1 MLTLSNIRNVINY
14 DSHSAPQN
22 DSLLY
27 RSHSLNHLMVD
38 GHLDMKLKGQV
49 VISVEGLIVFSL
61 PFCYLNTTATYS
73 MTADMVRIILSF
85 YSKEKFCHTDGLP
98 YWKGLAGTKH

>member
-49 VISVEGLIVFSL
+49 VISVEALIVFSL
-61 PFCYLNTTATYS
+61 PFC
-73 MTADMVRIILSF
+73 
-85 YSKEKFCHTDGLP
+85 
-98 YWKGLAGTKH
+98 

>member
-85 YSKEKFCHTDGLP
+85 YSKEKFCHTDGLTC
-98 YWKGLAGTKH
+98 WKGLAGTKH